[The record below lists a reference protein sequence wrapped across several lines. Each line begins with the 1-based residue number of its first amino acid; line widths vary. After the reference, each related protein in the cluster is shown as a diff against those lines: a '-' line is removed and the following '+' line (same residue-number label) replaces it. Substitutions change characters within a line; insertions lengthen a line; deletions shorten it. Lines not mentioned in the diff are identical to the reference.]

1 MTKHYS
7 SGRALHE
14 KLLEGIN
21 DLADNVASTL
31 GPRGRNVI
39 LHKEGHS
46 PIVTKD
52 GVTVANFINFDDPI
66 KNVGAEIIK
75 QAASNT
81 NVSAGDG
88 TTTST
93 VLSRAILQEAQKY
106 LVAGSS
112 PVELKRGMD
121 KTVEAIVGNIKGLS
135 RPVETQDDI
144 RHVATISAN
153 NDKTIGDLIT
163 MAVDQAGKDGAIS
176 VEDGKSME
184 TTLDVVEGFRFDS
197 GYFSKSFITNQRKA
211 AIKYDNPV
219 ILITDHKID
228 NVESIY
234 PVLELAARDGRP
246 LIVVAEEVE
255 GQALAALIMNSTR
268 GTMKVAAVKA
278 PYYGEE
284 RRNTLK
290 DLSVS
295 VGATFISRESGI
307 RLSDVKLDNL
317 GTCDKIEVIK
327 NHTTVVGGRGD
338 VEVIEE
344 KIESLKE
351 EIKQTEDM
359 RECEKIQERIT
370 RLASGVAIIRVGGAT
385 EVEMIEKKH
394 RIEDALEA
402 VKSAQEEGMVS
413 GGGVALLRAAQEIDY
428 VEFDNDDQRLGKQI
442 ILSAIEAPL
451 RQMAINCGLSP
462 DLIVEKVLASENEV
476 GYNFVTNEMTDLF
489 EAGVID
495 PAKVTRTALQ
505 NATSVSSTLVT
516 TNYAVIEQ

>member
-1 MTKHYS
+1 VTKHYS

-211 AIKYDNPV
+211 AIKYDSPV

-228 NVESIY
+228 SVDSIY

-413 GGGVALLRAAQEIDY
+413 GGGVTLLRAAQEIDY

>member
-1 MTKHYS
+1 VTKHYS

-39 LHKEGHS
+39 LHKSGHS

-52 GVTVANFINFDDPI
+52 GVTVASFINFDDPI

-81 NVSAGDG
+81 NTSAGDG

-93 VLSRAILQEAQKY
+93 VLARAILQQAQKY

-121 KTVEAIVGNIKGLS
+121 RTVEAIVGNIKGLS
-135 RPVETQDDI
+135 RPVETQEDI
-144 RHVATISAN
+144 RHIATISAN
-153 NDKTIGDLIT
+153 NDSSIGELIT

-176 VEDGKSME
+176 VEDGKSMD

-197 GYFSKSFITNQRKA
+197 GYFSKSFVTNQRKG
-211 AIKYDNPV
+211 AIKYDSPI
-219 ILITDHKID
+219 ILVTDYKID
-228 NVESIY
+228 TVDVIY
-234 PVLELAARDGRP
+234 PILELAARDGRP
-246 LIVVAEEVE
+246 LIVIAEEVE

-295 VGATFISRESGI
+295 IGATFISRESGL
-307 RLSDVKLDNL
+307 RLTEAKLDNL

-327 NHTTVVGGRGD
+327 NHTTIVGGNGD
-338 VEVIEE
+338 IEEIEE
-344 KIESLKE
+344 KIEALKE
-351 EIKQTEDM
+351 EIKQTDDIQ
-359 RECEKIQERIT
+359 ECERLQERIT

-394 RIEDALEA
+394 RVEDALEA
-402 VKSAQEEGMVS
+402 VKSAQEEGMVP
-413 GGGVALLRAAQEIDY
+413 GGAVALIRASQDIDY
-428 VEFDNDDQRLGKQI
+428 VEFDNEDQLLGKQI

-462 DLIVEKVLASENEV
+462 DLIVEKILASEEDM
-476 GYNFVTNEMTDLF
+476 GYDFVTNKMTSMID
-489 EAGVID
+489 AGIID
-495 PAKVTRTALQ
+495 PAKVARTALQ
-505 NATSVSSTLVT
+505 NATSVASTLVT

>member
-81 NVSAGDG
+81 NLSAGDG

-228 NVESIY
+228 SVDSIY

>member
-52 GVTVANFINFDDPI
+52 GVTVANFINFDDPV

-93 VLSRAILQEAQKY
+93 VLSRAILQQAQKY

-121 KTVEAIVGNIKGLS
+121 KTVEAIVGNIKGLA
-135 RPVETQDDI
+135 RPVETQEDI
-144 RHVATISAN
+144 KHIATISAN
-153 NDKTIGDLIT
+153 NDKSIGELIT
-163 MAVDQAGKDGAIS
+163 MAIDQAGKDGAIT
-176 VEDGKSME
+176 VEDGKSIE

-197 GYFSKSFITNQRKA
+197 GYFSKSFITNQRKG
-211 AIKYDNPV
+211 AIKYDSP
-219 ILITDHKID
+219 IMLITDYKID
-228 NVESIY
+228 SVDVIY

-246 LIVVAEEVE
+246 LVIVAEEVE

-307 RLSDVKLDNL
+307 KLTDVKLDNL

-327 NHTTVVGGRGD
+327 NHTTVVGGNGD
-338 VEVIEE
+338 IDTIEE
-344 KIESLKE
+344 RIESLKE
-351 EIKQTEDM
+351 EIKQTSDM
-359 RECEKIQERIT
+359 QECEKIQERIT

-385 EVEMIEKKH
+385 EIEMIEKKH

-413 GGGVALLRAAQEIDY
+413 GGGVTLLRAAQDIDY
-428 VEFDNDDQRLGKQI
+428 VEYDNEDQVLGKQI
-442 ILSAIEAPL
+442 ILSAIESPL

-462 DLIVEKVLASENEV
+462 DLIVEKVLASEEGL
-476 GYNFVTNEMTDLF
+476 GYNFVTNNIADMF
-489 EAGVID
+489 EEGVID

-505 NATSVSSTLVT
+505 NATSVSSTLIT
-516 TNYAVIEQ
+516 TNYAVIER

>member
-39 LHKEGHS
+39 LHKSGHS

-52 GVTVANFINFDDPI
+52 GVTVASFINFDDPI

-81 NVSAGDG
+81 NTSAGDG

-93 VLSRAILQEAQKY
+93 VLARAILQQAQKY

-121 KTVEAIVGNIKGLS
+121 RTVEAIVGNIKGLS
-135 RPVETQDDI
+135 RPVETQEDI
-144 RHVATISAN
+144 RHIATISAN
-153 NDKTIGDLIT
+153 NDSSIGELIT

-176 VEDGKSME
+176 VEDGKSMD

-197 GYFSKSFITNQRKA
+197 GYFSKSFVTNQRKG
-211 AIKYDNPV
+211 AIKYDSPI
-219 ILITDHKID
+219 ILVTDYKID
-228 NVESIY
+228 TVDVIY
-234 PVLELAARDGRP
+234 PILELAARDGRP
-246 LIVVAEEVE
+246 LIVIAEEVE

-295 VGATFISRESGI
+295 IGATFISRESGL
-307 RLSDVKLDNL
+307 RLTEAKLDNL

-327 NHTTVVGGRGD
+327 NHTTIVGGNGD
-338 VEVIEE
+338 IEEIEE
-344 KIESLKE
+344 KIEALKE
-351 EIKQTEDM
+351 EIKQTDDIQ
-359 RECEKIQERIT
+359 ECERLQERIT

-394 RIEDALEA
+394 RVEDALEA
-402 VKSAQEEGMVS
+402 VKSAQEEGMVP
-413 GGGVALLRAAQEIDY
+413 GGAVALIRASQDIDY
-428 VEFDNDDQRLGKQI
+428 VEFDNEDQLLGKQI

-462 DLIVEKVLASENEV
+462 DLIVEKILASEEDM
-476 GYNFVTNEMTDLF
+476 GYDFVTNKMTSMID
-489 EAGVID
+489 AGIID
-495 PAKVTRTALQ
+495 PAKVARTALQ
-505 NATSVSSTLVT
+505 NATSVASTLVT